1 MGDLLGLK
9 VDTFEPFQG
18 LWDLLQRK
26 LAAIL
31 SSRSALGARRPVTP
45 GRAVGGQSGCA
56 G

>member
-31 SSRSALGARRPVTP
+31 SSRSAIGDRRSAIGDRRSAIGAL
-45 GRAVGGQSGCA
+45 
-56 G
+56 